1 MRLLTNPKKLLLI
14 DGCGAIISAL
24 LLGVVLV
31 RFEKYVGIPPAT
43 LYLLAVFPIMFAIY
57 DLFSYLQ
64 SHNKQPL
71 RLKGI
76 AFLNYI
82 YCCLSIGVAF
92 YHYETLTILG
102 WIYILIETLIIMI
115 LATWELNIATRNLG
129 QFFKYDE

>member
-71 RLKGI
+71 LLKGI

-92 YHYETLTILG
+92 YHYETLTTLG

-129 QFFKYDE
+129 QFFKYCE